1 MTQNGPPPPPS
12 GRPAKAPKGLQP
24 ASRRLWRA
32 TIAAY
37 ACEPHHL
44 AILEAACR
52 ELDRAERAEA
62 MIRRDGEYLKDRYG
76 SPKAHPAL
84 AVARSSRLAVARLL
98 RELGLDLDDDTV
110 RLPRSRSYQTYDRR

>member
-1 MTQNGPPPPPS
+1 MTQNGQPPGPSGPPPKP
-12 GRPAKAPKGLQP
+12 PKGLRP

-62 MIRRDGEYLKDRYG
+62 MIAADGEYTLDRYR

-84 AVARSSRLAVARLL
+84 AVARSSRLAAARLL
-98 RELGLDLDDDTV
+98 RELGLDLDDDAV